1 MTTMKKMTTCG
12 RREMRALMQTREVN
26 VAAPNARV
34 RYTGLRGAKE
44 QPIVD
49 RSDARRKRRDHGT
62 AAWNDI
68 LTVAARSMPRASR
81 RALARLGQK
90 VTTKRTRDLPRAM
103 AKSVKDRV
111 PTVSSQG
118 KPGR

>member
-12 RREMRALMQTREVN
+12 RREMR
-26 VAAPNARV
+26 PN
-34 RYTGLRGAKE
+34 G
-44 QPIVD
+44 
-49 RSDARRKRRDHGT
+49 RKTRDHGT

-103 AKSVKDRV
+103 AKSVNDRV
-111 PTVSSQG
+111 PDPATRPASSGVWGYMPTVSSQG